1 MRLLQAI
8 ITRPPQT
15 HPANPL
21 RKGPFN
27 ARARGIALP
36 KAGRFLRLSTG
47 EQRLLSPLRTD
58 VQHATGRLRAG
69 TIRSAR
75 AHRAGCACKDDL
87 DALWIT
93 QGRPARTLLPLRAR
107 GASGLPV
114 YLEVGGVE
122 AFPCFGLPTVVG
134 QDWTHQLDPM
144 VLLTADQQGGIDIA
158 SIHDLLLRQQVRLGQ
173 FLLNS
178 RS

>member
-47 EQRLLSPLRTD
+47 EQRLLSPLRTHM
-58 VQHATGRLRAG
+58 QHATGRLRAG

-75 AHRAGCACKDDL
+75 AHRAGGACKDDL

-93 QGRPARTLLPLRAR
+93 QARPARTLLPLRAL
-107 GASGLPV
+107 GASR
-114 YLEVGGVE
+114 
-122 AFPCFGLPTVVG
+122 FPSDLHVAAIHPFPSFG
-134 QDWTHQLDPM
+134 
-144 VLLTADQQGGIDIA
+144 
-158 SIHDLLLRQQVRLGQ
+158 S
-173 FLLNS
+173 
-178 RS
+178 